1 MYIVDAAQRTR
12 KGRILVYD
20 TNGQLVRCIGPN
32 ISGQCSTFGLVEGE
46 VIDATDVAMLDNDTV
61 LLSHCFRP
69 SAVRACHTKTQQE
82 K

>member
-1 MYIVDAAQRTR
+1 
-12 KGRILVYD
+12 
-20 TNGQLVRCIGPN
+20 
-32 ISGQCSTFGLVEGE
+32 VEGE